1 MLTLLYRWGK
11 PRYRNVRKLAWGS
24 LLQLTLFCK
33 RPTHHPFLSDSFSL
47 LKLLPLRSLWYIK
60 RSFRL
65 FLCIYIYLQ
74 LKQFILFPYVTEIL
88 LQSWSVFQL
97 YKENVAL
104 LVIWQTAFQR
114 QLHQEVSSAKSTA
127 VCSVELTCIKK
138 VFLHLKYPAGREP
151 GCTELHTLSSCLNKN
166 LGGAGYCGDTVFF
179 LSAGMDVWS

>member
-11 PRYRNVRKLAWGS
+11 PRYRNVRELAWGS

-47 LKLLPLRSLWYIK
+47 LKLLPLRSLWHIK

-88 LQSWSVFQL
+88 IQSWGILWL
-97 YKENVAL
+97 YKANVAL

-127 VCSVELTCIKK
+127 SVRRGAD
-138 VFLHLKYPAGREP
+138 LHKESVPSPQVPRRSWARLHRAAHSVLMLK
-151 GCTELHTLSSCLNKN
+151 
-166 LGGAGYCGDTVFF
+166 
-179 LSAGMDVWS
+179 